1 MEEKKPIK
9 RSQHLILLSREHHAG
24 LQCSWKI
31 RQGLKHDV
39 DLRRIQAYVS
49 YFWKNHL
56 VEHFRAE
63 EELLYNTSDDVLCRQ
78 ALEEHHAIRALVE
91 KISENGDS
99 DEQLYVQFADALEK
113 HIRLEERQLFPYLET
128 ILPAD
133 QLEAIGMELAKE
145 HDPVLQD
152 EYPDEFWVS
161 SHK

>member
-31 RQGLKHDV
+31 RQGLKQDV
-39 DLRRIQAYVS
+39 DLKRIKAYIS
-49 YFWKNHL
+49 YFWNNHL

-63 EELLYNTSDDVLCRQ
+63 EELVYNTSDDILCRQ
-78 ALEEHHAIRALVE
+78 ALEEHHAIRELAA
-91 KISENGDS
+91 KIDADGDH

-113 HIRLEERQLFPYLET
+113 HIRLEERQLFPYLES

-133 QLEAIGMELAKE
+133 KLEEIGAALSKE
-145 HDPVLQD
+145 HDPVAQD
-152 EYPDEFWVS
+152 VYPDEFWVYA
-161 SHK
+161 K